1 MSHEDI
7 LTALMHYT
15 EQELPGILET
25 HHIPG
30 ASVLVIKDG
39 EVIHQ
44 ASAGMRNVEGG
55 LATDTK
61 TLFAIGST
69 SKAFTAVMLGQL
81 VDEGKLHWDDPVAR
95 HIPEFRLSDPLT
107 SMQVTVR
114 DMLCH
119 RTGQPRHDLAWF
131 MSRFEREDLLRR
143 MQYLAPFAPLRGAF
157 CYNNLMWMAAGIIIE
172 RITGKPWEQNLQE
185 RLFEPLGMKDA
196 NSSTDATQAHSAN
209 YALPYE
215 KIDGK
220 LVRVPFHQI
229 DAVGPAGSI
238 NAHIEDY
245 GKWLMMNLNGG
256 MVDGRAL
263 VSESSLAEIFT
274 PQMAINPDNILVES
288 IVRFKEFSPLVYTLG
303 WVLQHYRG
311 RRLLMHAGGI
321 DGFTAFINV
330 LPEEKTGVVVLSNLG
345 GSNIPYAISWDL
357 LDRAMGWETLPW
369 TSRMAEYEAERDA
382 KIKAGAEGLKA
393 MQVQG
398 TSPSHP
404 LEAYAGTFT
413 NGGYGDLQVKVED
426 GKLAGMYN
434 HIPVTLAHFHYDTF
448 LMHLEMPSPQ
458 VTVPVRFE
466 ADITGAVRRVLI
478 PWEELTG
485 EIDFVR
491 SA

>member
-1 MSHEDI
+1 MSHKDI
-7 LTALMHYT
+7 LTALTHYT
-15 EQELPGILET
+15 SEELPAILAAY
-25 HHIPG
+25 HIP
-30 ASVLVIKDG
+30 ATTMLVVKEG

-44 ASAGMRNVEGG
+44 AAVGLRDVEGE
-55 LATDTK
+55 LPADSK

-81 VDEGKLHWDDPVAR
+81 VNEGKLNWDDPAVK

-107 SMQVTVR
+107 TMQVTVR
-114 DMLCH
+114 DIQCH
-119 RTGQPRHDLAWF
+119 RTGLPRHDLAWF

-157 CYNNLMWMAAGIIIE
+157 CYNNLMWMTAGIIIE
-172 RITGKPWEQNLQE
+172 RITGKSWEQNLQE

-196 NSSTDATQAHSAN
+196 NSSTDATQANSAN
-209 YALPYE
+209 FALPYE

-220 LVRVPFHQI
+220 LVRIPFHQI

-245 GKWLMMNLNGG
+245 GKWMLMNLNGG
-256 MVDGRAL
+256 KVGGKEL
-263 VSESSLAEIFT
+263 ISERSLAEIYA
-274 PQMAINPDNILVES
+274 PQMAINEDNILVES
-288 IVRFKEFSPLVYTLG
+288 LGRFKEFSPLVYTFG

-311 RRLLMHAGGI
+311 RKTLMHAGGI
-321 DGFTAFINV
+321 DGFTAFIHL

-345 GSNIPYAISWDL
+345 GSNIPYGIAFDL
-357 LDRAMGWETLPW
+357 LDRAMGWEPLPW
-369 TSRMAEYEAERDA
+369 TTRMGDYEAERNE

-398 TSPSHP
+398 TNPSHP
-404 LEAYAGTFT
+404 LEAYVGTFT
-413 NGGYGDLQVKVED
+413 NNGYGDLHIKVED
-426 GKLAGMYN
+426 GKLNGIYN

-466 ADITGAVRRVLI
+466 ADITGTIRRVLI

-485 EIDFVR
+485 EIEFVR
-491 SA
+491 TA